1 MQFST
6 EFGDRLAGLRRST
19 GMTQDALASRLGVSA
34 QAVSKWERA
43 VCCPDISLLPA
54 LADTFGVSIDLLFG
68 RSA

>member
-1 MQFST
+1 MQFTT
-6 EFGDRLAGLRRST
+6 EFGDRLAFFRRRMGL
-19 GMTQDALASRLGVSA
+19 TQDGLAVRLGVSA

-54 LADTFGVSIDLLFG
+54 LADAFGISIDLLFG

>member
-1 MQFST
+1 MKFNT
-6 EFGDRLAGLRRST
+6 EFGDRLAIYRRRT
-19 GMTQDALASRLGVSA
+19 GMTQDDLAARLGVSA

>member
-1 MQFST
+1 MQFTT
-6 EFGDRLAGLRRST
+6 EFGDRLACYRRRT
-19 GMTQDALASRLGVSA
+19 GMTQDALAARLGVSA

-54 LADTFGVSIDLLFG
+54 LADTFGISIDLLFG

>member
-1 MQFST
+1 MNTIGSRIA
-6 EFGDRLAGLRRST
+6 ENRRRI
-19 GMTQDALASRLGVSA
+19 GMTQEELAAKLAVSA

-54 LADTFGVSIDLLFG
+54 LADTFGISIDLLFG

>member
-1 MQFST
+1 MQFTT
-6 EFGDRLAGLRRST
+6 EFGDRLAVFRRRT
-19 GMTQDALASRLGVSA
+19 GMTQDALAARLGVSA

-54 LADTFGVSIDLLFG
+54 WADTFGISIDLLFG